1 MGKNDFDI
9 DFDFEKEY
17 GFDPK
22 DILDSDFPVDEEL
35 DLSKFVDDDLD
46 LSAEDA
52 AAGDDD
58 LGDFDFSSLGLDE
71 DFSPAS
77 PSGESE
83 QLDFSLED
91 KPAPRYS
98 REEPEYSEDDDN
110 FDLPEDN
117 DDFGDFGD
125 ADEDF
130 DDFDED
136 FTPDIDFKRRRDFFD
151 APQQPLPPEPEDGSD
166 FDDEPDAP
174 QQDYEEDA
182 SQQDFEP
189 AGEPDEETAGKPSR
203 SRRRTEPKENR
214 EKKEKA
220 PREPMKLTVPP
231 FLMKLYKLYF
241 PSMDEIN
248 PPADPNE
255 TGKRRRKKSK
265 VQIFKEAYLPA
276 ILAVATLVL
285 VLVFAVGSLRNFIDV
300 KKTEREQ
307 EKMQAQQESLAA
319 DAQAEEAA
327 RLLADAEVLAKGYDY
342 QGAIDLLESFS
353 GGIENNQ
360 EMATKKA
367 EYLNAKGTL
376 AEHKD
381 PSLIPNLSFHV
392 LIADPVRA
400 FSDEGLGGQYNRN
413 FVTTEE
419 FEKILDQLYKNDY
432 VLVDFDSFVSSN
444 ESVGGETSYFADPI
458 LLPQGKKPV
467 MITETMVNYFT
478 YMIDSN
484 GDLRGD
490 AGGDGF
496 ASRLVVDA
504 NGDIQAEYVDA
515 NNQTQVGNYDLVP
528 ILESF
533 IEAHPDFSYRGA
545 RAILAVCGYDGVFGY
560 RVNSSFVPN
569 QGQAF
574 VDQEIAQ
581 AKVVV
586 QALKDKGYTIACYTY
601 DNIAYGDKT
610 AVQIQADLQS
620 WTSQITPVVGEVDTI
635 VFARTSDIGDYS
647 GSKFDQLYNAGFR
660 FFIKHAE
667 APYAEVNNTYVRQ
680 SRLMVTGNSMQW
692 KSNQFT
698 STGIFD
704 PNVVLDVANRGD
716 VPNG

>member
-1 MGKNDFDI
+1 MAKNDFDI

-22 DILDSDFPVDEEL
+22 EILDSDSSDEEL
-35 DLSKFVDDDLD
+35 DFSEFSEEDVTLDSQEDDF
-46 LSAEDA
+46 AE
-52 AAGDDD
+52 DD

-71 DFSPAS
+71 EFSASAEPEEEYQMDFTLEEEEVPEAP
-77 PSGESE
+77 PSRE
-83 QLDFSLED
+83 
-91 KPAPRYS
+91 RYT
-98 REEPEYSEDDDN
+98 REEPVFDEEEEDD
-110 FDLPEDN
+110 FDLPEEDDF
-117 DDFGDFGD
+117 DDFGED
-125 ADEDF
+125 DF
-130 DDFDED
+130 DDFDDDED
-136 FTPDIDFKRRRDFFD
+136 LTADMRFRRRRDFFD
-151 APQQPLPPEPEDGSD
+151 APEPQQPQYQEEAQDDFREEIQEEPE
-166 FDDEPDAP
+166 
-174 QQDYEEDA
+174 QEEDA
-182 SQQDFEP
+182 
-189 AGEPDEETAGKPSR
+189 AAVVEEKPTP
-203 SRRRTEPKENR
+203 RRRASTPKQPR

-220 PREPMKLTVPP
+220 PREPIKLTVPP

-241 PSMDEIN
+241 PSMEEIN
-248 PPADPNE
+248 PPVDPNE
-255 TGKRRRKKSK
+255 TGKRRRRKSK

-276 ILAVATLVL
+276 ILAVTTLVL
-285 VLVFAVGSLRNFIDV
+285 VLVFCVGSLRNFIGV
-300 KKTEREQ
+300 KQLERQQ
-307 EKMQAQQESLAA
+307 EKLEAQQESMAA
-319 DAQAEEAA
+319 DAQAEEAE
-327 RLLADAEVLAKGYDY
+327 RLLAQAEIMAQGYDY
-342 QGAIDLLESFS
+342 QGAIDLLETFS

-360 EMATKKA
+360 DMATKKA

-376 AEHKD
+376 TEFKD

-413 FVTTEE
+413 FVTIEE

-444 ESVGGETSYFADPI
+444 TSISGEASYFADPI
-458 LLPQGKKPV
+458 LLPQGKKPI

-484 GDLRGD
+484 GDLEAD
-490 AGGDGF
+490 AGGDGV
-496 ASRLVVDA
+496 ASKLVVDA
-504 NGDIQAEYVDA
+504 NGDIRAEYVDA

-528 ILESF
+528 ILEDF
-533 IEAHPDFSYRGA
+533 IKAHPDFSYRGA

-569 QGQAF
+569 QGQAY
-574 VDQEIAQ
+574 VDQQIAA

-620 WTSQITPVVGEVDTI
+620 WNSQIAPVVGEVDTI

-647 GSKFDQLYNAGFR
+647 GNKFEQLYNAGFR
-660 FFIKHAE
+660 FFVKNAE
-667 APYAEVNNTYVRQ
+667 DPYAEVNNTYVRQ

-698 STGIFD
+698 KDGIFD